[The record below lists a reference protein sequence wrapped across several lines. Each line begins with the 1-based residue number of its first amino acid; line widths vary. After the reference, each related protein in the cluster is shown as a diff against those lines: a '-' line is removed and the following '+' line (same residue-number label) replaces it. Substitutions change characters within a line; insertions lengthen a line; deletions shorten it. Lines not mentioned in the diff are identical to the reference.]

1 MNLSS
6 EMVPGLFLLITGAG
20 MTLFADGLCKKK
32 KNQPQ
37 LRLMGVG
44 LAVIGAILIFIP

>member
-20 MTLFADGLCKKK
+20 MTLFADGLCKER
-32 KNQPQ
+32 KNAPQ
-37 LRLMGVG
+37 IRLMGAG

>member
-20 MTLFADGLCKKK
+20 MGLFADGLCKKK
-32 KNQPQ
+32 QNTAQV
-37 LRLMGVG
+37 RLMGVG